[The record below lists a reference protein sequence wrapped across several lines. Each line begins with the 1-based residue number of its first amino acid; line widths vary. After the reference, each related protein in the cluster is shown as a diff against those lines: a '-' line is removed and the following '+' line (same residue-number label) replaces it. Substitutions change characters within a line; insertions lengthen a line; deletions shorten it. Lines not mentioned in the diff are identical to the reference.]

1 MLVRNDEHLDGGAEV
16 EHLLAVAVLTAVVRG
31 DEDVDAVEL
40 ATKAGF
46 PQELPPALQ
55 LHVTWEDELVLAAGH
70 EHDEAQVVLVGET
83 KQPVHVFTGGR
94 PPAFEDYG
102 DTSFTAYWN
111 QKMGY
116 QSQETVDRYRAYA
129 RGFNYQGDIRHVL
142 TTRRERRKREK
153 LFEALLHQLEA
164 LAREKP
170 VLMIFEDVH
179 SLDPTSRELLDL
191 TMDRAQR
198 VPVLLIVTFRPE
210 FQPPWGDQS
219 HVTMLRLNRLGGGA
233 TARRFLS
240 ALRVEDQTTI

>member
-1 MLVRNDEHLDGGAEV
+1 
-16 EHLLAVAVLTAVVRG
+16 
-31 DEDVDAVEL
+31 
-40 ATKAGF
+40 
-46 PQELPPALQ
+46 
-55 LHVTWEDELVLAAGH
+55 
-70 EHDEAQVVLVGET
+70 
-83 KQPVHVFTGGR
+83 
-94 PPAFEDYG
+94 
-102 DTSFTAYWN
+102 
-111 QKMGY
+111 
-116 QSQETVDRYRAYA
+116 
-129 RGFNYQGDIRHVL
+129 VL
-142 TTRRERRKREK
+142 TTRRERRKRGK

-170 VLMIFEDVH
+170 VLMIFEDAH
-179 SLDPTSRELLDL
+179 WLDPTSRELLDL